1 MLRILKLRVKFLN
14 FLKSRL
20 IFDILFYMFANK
32 NFTNL
37 TCAYLK
43 KNNMCYNVKSLE
55 NHFHVNTKISEHF
68 QICISASLIAVLRGP
83 VRVGRTKVSW
93 ETLVLIHLTVK
104 SFFEEIVVLSVK
116 ILPLIF
122 STELLFTTSL

>member
-1 MLRILKLRVKFLN
+1 MTYYYICLQTKISQISRVHISK
-14 FLKSRL
+14 
-20 IFDILFYMFANK
+20 NK
-32 NFTNL
+32 
-37 TCAYLK
+37 
-43 KNNMCYNVKSLE
+43 MCYNVKSLK

-116 ILPLIF
+116 ILPLIL
-122 STELLFTTSL
+122 STELLVTTSL